1 MKQKKSAPGF
11 LPLYLCTY
19 GWLMFMYSHMIQ
31 MKKYSNECFVI
42 FLERSASLLPE
53 YAMPY
58 LIYMLS
64 HLPTHDYTKSSDLG
78 EIKEYVLYYEEGHL
92 YVPLGLEGIDYH
104 ERMFKYGLSKLKC

>member
-1 MKQKKSAPGF
+1 
-11 LPLYLCTY
+11 
-19 GWLMFMYSHMIQ
+19 MI
-31 MKKYSNECFVI
+31 KIEKYVHNFVVI

-78 EIKEYVLYYEEGHL
+78 EIKE
-92 YVPLGLEGIDYH
+92 
-104 ERMFKYGLSKLKC
+104 